1 MEQDY
6 LMSYQLTADQVNKVL
21 RYFGKEDANLEEY
34 EVAELLDKI
43 IDELQFKYIEN
54 INAYKQD
61 SFKNHFEINKAK
73 IQELVFFL

>member
-21 RYFGKEDANLEEY
+21 RYFGKEDDNLEEY

-43 IDELQFKYIEN
+43 IDEL
-54 INAYKQD
+54 
-61 SFKNHFEINKAK
+61 
-73 IQELVFFL
+73 